1 MPTPFDNRLLL
12 VHWIAKPLRPTRDIF
27 GHIDPRASEL
37 GISARDFCQWA
48 RRTFPNLSGIS
59 VKTLHGVVWQGSG
72 GSDDPHDVRAIT
84 SLDRLQDWLRAC
96 NESSLELHTW
106 CVPVGRVN
114 GNSLVKQETALLA
127 QIMNTH
133 VDGVGLK
140 SLSLD
145 VEAGSGFWMGNQG
158 DMSEY
163 WGRLRTGLPDKT
175 HVAVILDY
183 RFRTQGHTAF
193 ITGWATQADSLHP
206 MVYPGEF
213 FPSAQDMPIQR
224 EMQRAFAELKGFN
237 KPVIPMLQ
245 LHDASGPVKRLTRP
259 EEVTSQAEWAFKCGA
274 RGVTYFR
281 TGTDHFQSSKWPGL
295 AAVKLP
301 GSVPPIRPA
310 IPPNSVVL
318 WPGDPGY
325 TETLYDNNP
334 PEVPMQTIEDVYGK
348 PAHYKGTVSAQGATV
363 EYRPPLPARGAYR
376 VEVFIPAHLANAQVQ
391 YRVMDRPGQPDAEIV
406 TPAIDQGRYS
416 NQWVSLGD
424 YDLDPALPD
433 SGKVSLTDTGPDAP
447 RQTVVFGAV
456 CWSQLP
462 R

>member
-1 MPTPFDNRLLL
+1 MSTPFDNRLLL

-27 GHIDPRASEL
+27 GHIDPRAGEM
-37 GISARDFCQWA
+37 GISIRDFCRWA

-96 NESSLELHTW
+96 NEANLELHTW

-114 GNSLVKQETALLA
+114 GISIVKQEANLLA
-127 QIMNTH
+127 QIMTTR
-133 VDGVGLK
+133 VDGVGVR

-145 VEAGSGFWMGNQG
+145 VEAGAGFWTGTAQ
-158 DMSEY
+158 DVSEY
-163 WGRLRTGLPDKT
+163 WGRLRSGLPDT

-183 RFRTQGHTAF
+183 RFRAQGHEAF
-193 ITGWATQADSLHP
+193 ITGWANQANSLHP

-213 FPSAQDMPIQR
+213 FPSAPDMPIER
-224 EMQRAFAELKGFN
+224 EMRRAFAELKPFN
-237 KPVIPMLQ
+237 KPVVPMLQ

-259 EEVTSQAEWAFKCGA
+259 EEVSGQADWALKLGA
-274 RGVTYFR
+274 LGLTYFR

-295 AAVKLP
+295 AAVQMP
-301 GSVPPIRPA
+301 GTVPPAPPPIPA
-310 IPPNSVVL
+310 NSVVV
-318 WPGDPGY
+318 WPGDSGY
-325 TETLYDNNP
+325 TETLYAENP
-334 PEVPMQTIEDVYGK
+334 PGAAVQSIKDVYGK
-348 PAHYKGTVSAQGATV
+348 PARYKGTVSAQGATV
-363 EYRPPLPARGAYR
+363 EYRPSLPARGAYR
-376 VEVFIPAHLANAQVQ
+376 VEVFIPAHLANALVP

-406 TPAIDQGRYS
+406 TPPIDQGRFS

-424 YDLDPALPD
+424 YDFDPSQPD
-433 SGKVSLTDTGPDAP
+433 AGKVSLTDEGPDAP
-447 RQTVVFGAV
+447 RQIVVFGAV
-456 CWSQLP
+456 RWTPLP

>member
-1 MPTPFDNRLLL
+1 MATPFDNRLLL

-27 GHIDPRASEL
+27 GNIDPRAGEL
-37 GISARDFCQWA
+37 GISVRDFCQWA

-72 GSDDPHDVRAIT
+72 GSDDPQDVRAIT
-84 SLDRLQDWLRAC
+84 SLDRLKDWLRAC
-96 NESSLELHTW
+96 NEANLELHTW

-114 GNSLVKQETALLA
+114 GNSLVKQETGLLA
-127 QIMNTH
+127 QIMTTQ

-145 VEAGSGFWMGNQG
+145 VETGAGFWMGNDQ
-158 DMSEY
+158 DVSEY
-163 WGRLRTGLPDKT
+163 WGRLRTGLPDT

-183 RFRTQGHTAF
+183 RFRTQGHAAF
-193 ITGWATQADSLHP
+193 ITTWANQANSLHP

-213 FPSAQDMPIQR
+213 FPAAQDMPIER
-224 EMQRAFAELKGFN
+224 EMRRAFAELKPFN
-237 KPVIPMLQ
+237 KPVVPMLQ

-259 EEVTSQAEWAFKCGA
+259 EEVSGQADWAFKLGA
-274 RGVTYFR
+274 LGITYFR

-295 AAVKLP
+295 AAVQMP
-301 GSVPPIRPA
+301 GSVPPIPPP
-310 IPPNSVVL
+310 IPPNSVVM
-318 WPGDPGY
+318 WPGDAGY
-325 TETLYDNNP
+325 TETLYPENP
-334 PEVPMQTIEDVYGK
+334 PDAAIQSITDVYGK
-348 PAHYKGTVSAQGATV
+348 SARYKGTVSAQGATI

-376 VEVFIPAHLANAQVQ
+376 VEVFIPARLANAQVQ

-406 TPAIDQGRYS
+406 TAPIDQGRFS

-424 YDLDPALPD
+424 YDFDPSQTDA
-433 SGKVSLTDTGPDAP
+433 GKVSLTDEGPDAP
-447 RQTVVFGAV
+447 RQIVVFGAV
-456 CWSQLP
+456 RWVNLP

>member
-1 MPTPFDNRLLL
+1 MATPFDNRLLL

-27 GHIDPRASEL
+27 GNIDPRAGEL
-37 GISARDFCQWA
+37 GISVRDFCQWA
-48 RRTFPNLSGIS
+48 RSTFPNLSGIS

-72 GSDDPHDVRAIT
+72 GSDDPHDVRALT
-84 SLDRLQDWLRAC
+84 SLDRLKDWLRAC
-96 NESSLELHTW
+96 NEANLELHTW

-114 GNSLVKQETALLA
+114 GSSFVKQEASLLA
-127 QIMNTH
+127 QVMTTQ
-133 VDGVGLK
+133 VDGVGVR

-145 VEAGSGFWMGNQG
+145 VEAGSGFWTGNDQ
-158 DMSEY
+158 DVSEY
-163 WGRLRTGLPDKT
+163 WGRLRTGLPDT

-183 RFRTQGHTAF
+183 RFRTQGHEAF
-193 ITGWATQADSLHP
+193 ITGWANQANSLHP

-213 FPSAQDMPIQR
+213 FPSAQDMPIER
-224 EMQRAFAELKGFN
+224 EMRRAFAELKPFN

-245 LHDASGPVKRLTRP
+245 LNDASGPVKRLTRP
-259 EEVTSQAEWAFKCGA
+259 EEVSGQADWALKLGA
-274 RGVTYFR
+274 LGLTYFR

-295 AAVKLP
+295 AAVQMP
-301 GSVPPIRPA
+301 GTVPPAPPPIPA
-310 IPPNSVVL
+310 NSVVI

-325 TETLYDNNP
+325 TETLYPENP
-334 PEVPMQTIEDVYGK
+334 PDAAMQSTNDVYGK

-363 EYRPPLPARGAYR
+363 EYRATLPARGAYR
-376 VEVFIPAHLANAQVQ
+376 VEAFIPARLANALVP

-406 TPAIDQGRYS
+406 TAPIDQGRYS

-424 YDLDPALPD
+424 YDFDPSQPD
-433 SGKVSLTDTGPDAP
+433 AGKVSLTDEGPDAP

-456 CWSQLP
+456 RWVSLP